1 MDVRALPS
9 RAVRKW
15 QADGF
20 VPLLSSTIHRARD
33 TARRLRIRRTYRS
46 TTLGDAVIEVDP
58 TLITHFLIE
67 GTHPAT
73 SYRERKGLVT
83 KHELLKAYFPVVDY
97 RQVVLPGDWDEHVK
111 PHRFDRVYR
120 GIRAHYLDGVEWE
133 ETEYGQHMLLLDE
146 LYDETYFDHRTSS
159 CEELYRLI
167 RFDGYERDPRPGGN
181 VPVNVGRNGE
191 VIFNNMDGHHRL
203 ALAKILGLETIP
215 VVVVVRHER
224 WEAIR
229 EEVAVATTIDD
240 LSERARRHLDHPDVR
255 PLHEFETADRE
266 STRPADRSGPATGD

>member
-1 MDVRALPS
+1 MSEAIPS

-15 QADGF
+15 RADGF
-20 VPLLSSTIHRARD
+20 VSLLSSTVHRVRD
-33 TARRLRIRRTYRS
+33 AARRRRIRRRYRS

-83 KHELLKAYFPVVDY
+83 KHELVKAYFPVVDY
-97 RQVVLPGDWDEHVK
+97 RGIVLPGDWDEHVK

-120 GIRAHYLDGVEWE
+120 GIRAHYLEGVDWE
-133 ETEYGQHMLLLDE
+133 ETEYGQHMLLLDD

-159 CEELYRLI
+159 CEELYRSI
-167 RFDGYERDPRPGGN
+167 RLDGYERDPRPDGN

-191 VIFNNMDGHHRL
+191 IVFNNRDGHHRL
-203 ALAKILGLETIP
+203 ALAKVLGLETIP

-224 WEAIR
+224 WEEIR
-229 EEVAVATTIDD
+229 EEVAAATTIDD
-240 LSERARRHLDHPDVR
+240 LGERARRYLDHPDVA
-255 PLHEFETADRE
+255 PLHGFGTGDRMSNEPTRRSRSATAD
-266 STRPADRSGPATGD
+266 